1 MINSLII
8 GYGVVG
14 KNLDEEIKALES
26 DIYDKY
32 KRIDGKRNITYDVA
46 FICVDTPYTDDRVN
60 DIQEVKNALMENEA
74 DLFIIK
80 STILPGTAE
89 TLEAVTGKNIVVSPE
104 YYGSTQHAN
113 NFDFAFT
120 ILGGDQVNTLKAQQ
134 ILQHCYDAR
143 HKFHHVS
150 FLEAEIVKYME
161 NSWLGYKVS
170 FMHQFKDICDNHGVA
185 YEKVRELFI
194 LDPRVNPSHT
204 FVYNDNQYWSS
215 HCLDK
220 DIPAIAETENA
231 DLLLSL
237 IRFNEKRKN
246 A

>member
-8 GYGVVG
+8 GYGIVG
-14 KNLDEEIKALES
+14 SNLHEEVKALDS

-32 KRIDGKRNITYDVA
+32 KGIDKRKDIVYDVA
-46 FICVDTPYTDDRVN
+46 FVCVDTPYTEDRLN
-60 DIQEVKNALMENEA
+60 DTREVKNALMENEA

-80 STILPGTAE
+80 STMLPRTAE
-89 TLEAVTGKNIVVSPE
+89 TLQAETGKNIVLSPE

-113 NFDFAFT
+113 NFEFAFT
-120 ILGGDQVNTLKAQQ
+120 ILGGEQVNTVKAQQ

-143 HKFHHVS
+143 HKFYHVS
-150 FLEAEIVKYME
+150 FREAEIVKYME

-170 FMHQFKDICDNHGVA
+170 FMHQFKDICDNHDVP
-185 YEKVRELFI
+185 YEKVRELFV

-204 FVYNDNQYWSS
+204 FVYDDSQYWSS

-220 DIPAIAETENA
+220 DIPAIAESEKA

-237 IRFNEKRKN
+237 IEFNKKRKN

>member
-14 KNLDEEIKALES
+14 SNLHEEVKVLDS

-32 KRIDGKRNITYDVA
+32 KGIDERKDKAYDVA
-46 FICVDTPYTDDRVN
+46 FICVDTPYTDERVN
-60 DIQEVKNALMENEA
+60 DTNEVQNALMENEA

-80 STILPGTAE
+80 SAILPGTAE
-89 TLEAVTGKNIVVSPE
+89 TLEVVTGKNIVVSPE

-120 ILGGDQVNTLKAQQ
+120 ILGGDQVNTVKAQQ

-143 HKFHHVS
+143 HQFHHVS
-150 FLEAEIVKYME
+150 FLESEIVKYME

-170 FMHQFKDICDNHGVA
+170 FMHQFKDICDNHDVP
-185 YEKVRELFI
+185 YEKVRELFV

-204 FVYNDNQYWSS
+204 FVYDDNQYWSS

-220 DIPAIAETENA
+220 DIPAIAESENA
-231 DLLLSL
+231 ELLLSL
-237 IRFNEKRKN
+237 IRFNESRKN
-246 A
+246 V

>member
-46 FICVDTPYTDDRVN
+46 FICVDTPYADDRAN
-60 DIQEVKNALMENEA
+60 DIEEVKNALMENEA

-89 TLEAVTGKNIVVSPE
+89 TLEVVTGKNIVLSPE

-120 ILGGDQVNTLKAQQ
+120 ILGGDQVNTVKAQQ

-170 FMHQFKDICDNHGVA
+170 FMHQFKDICDNHGVP

-237 IRFNEKRKN
+237 IKFNETRKN